1 MRWIAPILLVGLGC
15 SPVAHAAQRTDKN
28 GGRARVVG
36 SSRAVSAVARS
47 FTIAGTPFTES
58 EIIDARAQPGVDG
71 KAAIM
76 LTFDEAAGKR
86 FSAILARNVTKEIKV
101 ILDGTIAFG
110 IPVVEAAAAQS
121 TLLTGDFSIAQAEAL
136 AKRISGKPPLPDSL
150 EDGP

>member
-1 MRWIAPILLVGLGC
+1 MRLIAFVLVVGLAL
-15 SPVAHAAQRTDKN
+15 SAAAYAAQPASKN
-28 GGRARVVG
+28 GGRVRAVG
-36 SSRAVSAVARS
+36 SSRAISAVTRS
-47 FTIAGTPFTES
+47 FTIAGTPFAES

-76 LTFDEAAGKR
+76 LTFDEAAAKR

-110 IPVVEAAAAQS
+110 IPVAEAAAAQS